1 MVLTYH
7 GVSVDPPTLNT
18 WLKNY
23 KDDEG
28 KFTGFSKSGG
38 VNGYAVAEY
47 AISCGVNI
55 TYDRDATGD
64 LERMICGF
72 GPSLSE

>member
-28 KFTGFSKSGG
+28 SL
-38 VNGYAVAEY
+38 
-47 AISCGVNI
+47 
-55 TYDRDATGD
+55 RDSVKAGR
-64 LERMICGF
+64 EWVCCSRICDKLALT
-72 GPSLSE
+72 SLTIGTQQETWKE